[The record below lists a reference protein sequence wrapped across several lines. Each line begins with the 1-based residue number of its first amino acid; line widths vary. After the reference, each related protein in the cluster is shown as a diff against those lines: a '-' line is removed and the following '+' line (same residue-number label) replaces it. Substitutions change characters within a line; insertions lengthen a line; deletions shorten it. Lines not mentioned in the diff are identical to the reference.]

1 MLIMQGSLL
10 ATEQRL
16 KHFDRPLTYFS
27 ITDCVGS
34 LFFGSPGIDKICK
47 KAALQLNAIKRLAR
61 FMGSKERQ
69 VIVNS
74 FILCHFNYC
83 PLIWLFCSNTSQKK
97 LEKVN
102 ERALRLALSD
112 YTSSYK
118 DLLVNAESTTIHIHS
133 IRSLALE
140 IYKTLHN
147 LNPAFMKD
155 YFLLKSTSYDLRR
168 NGVLLVPKVNSTN
181 YGIKSISFFLSPKI
195 WNSLS
200 NEIMMSAFYFLCTF

>member
-1 MLIMQGSLL
+1 
-10 ATEQRL
+10 
-16 KHFDRPLTYFS
+16 
-27 ITDCVGS
+27 
-34 LFFGSPGIDKICK
+34 
-47 KAALQLNAIKRLAR
+47 
-61 FMGSKERQ
+61 MGSKERQ

-118 DLLVNAESTTIHIHS
+118 DLLVNAESTTVHIHS
-133 IRSLALE
+133 IRLLALA

-147 LNPAFMKD
+147 LNPAFMKN
-155 YFLLKSTSYDLRR
+155 YFLPKPTSYNLRR
-168 NGVLLVPKVNSTN
+168 NDVLSIPKVKTTN
-181 YGIKSISFFLSPKI
+181 YGIKSISFLGPKI
-195 WNSLS
+195 WNSLP
-200 NEIMMSAFYFLCTF
+200 NEIKSSRNANQFKTLIKDWFFENKCACSICSQ